1 MKRRRIS
8 SRLATEV
15 KNVPHRSIGGFP
27 RRAIAAQENGM
38 ALGLRPSDPA
48 VSYSGSADDPRI
60 GQLVRQGPASG
71 GVALIGYAD
80 DRAIANGRGRAGAAA
95 GPTEA
100 RRFLNRLTPGD
111 RGELDRLPIFDLG
124 DVADSAASIEDLHA
138 RTEEAALEALRA
150 GACVVLLGGG
160 HDGAYASHSALLR
173 SLAGRVGAVN
183 VDAHLDVRPLRDGQ
197 ITSGT
202 PFRRLA
208 ERWGSRYGLVEV
220 GIQPQ
225 HNARAH
231 RAFCD
236 ERGFAIVTLAQAR
249 RSGVADAFASALR
262 QPGEA
267 LAVSLDLDAVQ
278 TASAPGVSAP
288 CPDGLSA
295 AELIACARIAG
306 RDPRVRVLDVMEL
319 SPPYDVDG
327 RTARL
332 AAAAVWNFLAGVAKR
347 GP

>member
-1 MKRRRIS
+1 
-8 SRLATEV
+8 
-15 KNVPHRSIGGFP
+15 
-27 RRAIAAQENGM
+27 M
-38 ALGLRPSDPA
+38 ALGLRPSDQS
-48 VSYSGSADDPRI
+48 VSYSGGADDPRI
-60 GQLVRQGPASG
+60 GQLVRHDPVSG

-80 DRAIANGRGRAGAAA
+80 DRAIANGRGRGGAAD

-111 RGELDRLPIFDLG
+111 RGELERLPIFDLG
-124 DVADSAASIEDLHA
+124 DAADRAASIEELHA
-138 RTEEAALEALRA
+138 AVEDAALEALRA

-173 SLAGRVGAVN
+173 AVTGRVGAVN

-208 ERWGSRYGLVEV
+208 ERWGSRYGLVELGV
-220 GIQPQ
+220 QPQ
-225 HNARAH
+225 HNARVH
-231 RAFCD
+231 RAFCE

-249 RSGVADAFASALR
+249 ETGVPEAFARALR
-262 QPGEA
+262 QEGEA

-278 TASAPGVSAP
+278 AGSAPGVSAP

-295 AELIACARIAG
+295 ADLLACARLAG
-306 RDPRVRVLDVMEL
+306 RDARVRVLDVMEL
-319 SPPYDVDG
+319 SPPHDVDG

-332 AAAAVWNFLAGVAKR
+332 AAAAVWSFLAGVAER
-347 GP
+347 TG